1 MPGLFFEDFEIGQ
14 EFRHALR
21 RTVTETDNV
30 LFSTMTMNP
39 QPLHL
44 DRHFCETETEWGQ
57 PLVNSL
63 FTLGLMIGISVHDT
77 TFGTTIANLGMT
89 DVRFPHPLFQGD
101 TVHVTTSVVG
111 KRESR
116 SRPDAGIVE
125 FEHQAFNQHDALV
138 AICRRQAFMR
148 SGARDRVR
156 SLLFVPGDSPRK
168 LEKALSSGAD
178 ALIVDLEDSVAPAN
192 KGAAR
197 RTTLSFLRQH
207 RGAAGAARSLR
218 PHQRL
223 RHAVQRRRSR
233 RRHDRRRRTASCFRN
248 APAAPTWPCSI
259 RRLAV
264 REALH
269 GLPDGGTKVLVLATE
284 TAAAIFGTG
293 TYSGA
298 SSRLAG
304 ISWGGEDLS
313 ADIGALA
320 TRDGGAWSEPFRL
333 ARNLCLFGAAAAGV
347 AALDTVNADFR
358 DLARLRRESDAAA
371 RDGFS
376 GKLAIHPDQVA
387 VINEAFTPAPDAVAR
402 AERIV
407 AAFAQ
412 SRGLGVTSL
421 DGAMLDR
428 PHLRAAE
435 RLLAR
440 AGKSRATPAALQEQR
455 AEAATLAEAKA
466 VAGDK

>member
-1 MPGLFFEDFEIGQ
+1 M
-14 EFRHALR
+14 
-21 RTVTETDNV
+21 
-30 LFSTMTMNP
+30 
-39 QPLHL
+39 
-44 DRHFCETETEWGQ
+44 
-57 PLVNSL
+57 
-63 FTLGLMIGISVHDT
+63 
-77 TFGTTIANLGMT
+77 
-89 DVRFPHPLFQGD
+89 
-101 TVHVTTSVVG
+101 
-111 KRESR
+111 
-116 SRPDAGIVE
+116 
-125 FEHQAFNQHDALV
+125 
-138 AICRRQAFMR
+138 
-148 SGARDRVR
+148 R

-197 RTTLSFLRQH
+197 RTALSFLRQH
-207 RGAAGAARSLR
+207 RGAAGR
-218 PHQRL
+218 PVLYVRINAFDTPFSEGDL
-223 RHAVQRRRSR
+223 DAVM
-233 RRHDRRRRTASCFRN
+233 T
-248 APAAPTWPCSI
+248 AAPDGIMLPKCTGGADVALLDS
-259 RRLAV
+259 RLAV

-412 SRGLGVTSL
+412 SPGLGVTSL

-440 AGKSRATPAALQEQR
+440 AGKSRATPAAPQEQR

-466 VAGDK
+466 VAGEK